1 MVMNVSKNKKQKI
14 QLSDHFTYRKLLR
27 FTFPS
32 IVMMIFTS
40 IYGVVDGFFVS
51 NYVGKTPFAAVNFIM
66 PFLMILGA
74 AGFMIGT
81 GGSALIG
88 KTMGEGKPEEA
99 RRLFSLFIYVTVA
112 ASIGIAAIGILLL
125 RPIASFLGAEGSML
139 SDCVSYGRIILIALP
154 AFMLQYEFQSF
165 FVTAEKPQLGLAVT
179 VAAGITNMVLDAL
192 FVAVFQ
198 WGLAGAAAATALS
211 QAVGGILPLLYF
223 SRPNTSAL
231 GLVRTR
237 FNGPALLKACTNGSS
252 ELMSNISMSVVS
264 MLYNGQLIKY
274 AGEDGV
280 AAYGVLMYV
289 NMIFLAAFIGYAVGT
304 APVISYHYGAGNHQ
318 ELKDLLKRSLVL
330 TGIFSVCMLALGEV
344 LAHPL
349 SMLFVG
355 YDQELLA
362 LTLRGFLIYSF
373 SFLFAGLSIFGSSF
387 FTALGNGLVSA
398 LISFLRTL
406 VFQVA
411 AVLLFPLV
419 WGIDG
424 IWFSIVAAE
433 LMSVA
438 VTVLFLVTQ
447 RKKYHY

>member
-1 MVMNVSKNKKQKI
+1 MVMNVCKKKKQKI

-74 AGFMIGT
+74 AGFMMGT